1 LIVLGLKIC
10 DSGIGTNLPDERQ
23 RKEIVFME
31 TMTVVIGAVIVIAAL
46 VSNFTI
52 LK

>member
-1 LIVLGLKIC
+1 LFLGLKIC
-10 DSGIGTNLPDERQ
+10 DSGIGTNLPNDK

>member
-1 LIVLGLKIC
+1 VIREL
-10 DSGIGTNLPDERQ
+10 ERTFPMNDK

>member
-1 LIVLGLKIC
+1 MEVVEVSVYTSRRPTK
-10 DSGIGTNLPDERQ
+10 

-31 TMTVVIGAVIVIAAL
+31 TMTLVIGAVIVIAAV

-52 LK
+52 MK